1 MKRPT
6 LCGGITGAAVLAALT
21 WTTTSLADDATVVA
35 PETNQAVVAETT
47 TTAPPNVPV
56 ITTGL
61 IALGGAY
68 IPSVIVAAAN
78 DNPYDHKLFIPVV
91 GPWMDLAQR
100 PGGCGVPGF
109 ISCGS
114 ETGYKTLLILSG
126 AFQGLGA
133 LGTVLGFVTPQH
145 RTTVVTAKAD
155 AKERDKAHVQFFP
168 TTVGRDA
175 YGLGAVGTF

>member
-1 MKRPT
+1 MKRLT
-6 LCGGITGAAVLAALT
+6 LCGGTTVAAVLAALT
-21 WTTTSLADDATVVA
+21 WTTASFADDTVVA
-35 PETNQAVVAETT
+35 PSNAQPVVAESTT
-47 TTAPPNVPV
+47 THPPNVPL
-56 ITTGL
+56 IGTGL

-91 GPWMDLAQR
+91 GPWMDLAER
-100 PGGCGVPGF
+100 PGGCGTFGT
-109 ISCGS
+109 ISCGA
-114 ETGYKTLLILSG
+114 ETGYKTLLVLSG

-133 LGTVLGFVTPQH
+133 LATVLGFVTPQSH
-145 RTTVVTAKAD
+145 TTVVTAKAD